1 MNTSTLLR
9 RRPASLAAIGAVAFT
24 VLSWASAFPFIRIGL
39 QGLAPLQLAAARFA
53 TAAVLIVVWLVVQRP
68 KRPTLRHAGLF
79 VLCGFFGIALYNAL
93 LNTGELTVAAGAASF
108 IVNTLPIFTAVLATI
123 FLGERFNRWGWAG
136 SLFSL
141 AGIGL
146 IASGQP
152 GGLALGA
159 GASLVLGAAMCSA
172 LYFVLQRRLIPVYG
186 PLACTAYTLLAGAV
200 LLSPWLPGALHAL
213 STASHETWFAV
224 LELGIFPA
232 ALGYATWT
240 IALGHFGAAR
250 ASNFLYLTPAVA
262 MLLSIGM
269 TSERPG
275 VSTLIGG
282 LMAIGGVVF
291 VALRGRS

>member
-275 VSTLIGG
+275 LSTLIGG

-291 VALRGRS
+291 VALRGRN

>member
-9 RRPASLAAIGAVAFT
+9 SRPASLAAIGAVAFT

-53 TAAVLIVVWLVVQRP
+53 TAAVLIVVWLIVQRP

-200 LLSPWLPGALHAL
+200 LLSPWLPGALNAL

-269 TSERPG
+269 TGERPG
-275 VSTLIGG
+275 LSTLIGG